1 MEDGSTMMLVDM
13 KVHAELSHEGGV
25 SLKNNQ

>member
-1 MEDGSTMMLVDM
+1 MMLVDM